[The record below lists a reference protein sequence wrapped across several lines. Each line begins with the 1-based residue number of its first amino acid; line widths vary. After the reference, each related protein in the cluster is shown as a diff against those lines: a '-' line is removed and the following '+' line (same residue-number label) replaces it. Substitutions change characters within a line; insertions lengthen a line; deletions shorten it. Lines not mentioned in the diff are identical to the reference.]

1 MKRYKNMSNK
11 IKYGLLRDPDLGMCP
26 SCHKVM
32 ALTRATNLDKLY
44 RCPECKASSYA
55 YKWLSDKGKS
65 AAEKMRKLYDA
76 IGEEEVQVNS
86 KVEEV
91 QTENT

>member
-1 MKRYKNMSNK
+1 MSNK

-65 AAEKMRKLYDA
+65 AAEKMRKLYLFCPL
-76 IGEEEVQVNS
+76 I
-86 KVEEV
+86 
-91 QTENT
+91 ENLVHPKRQEMKILKKYRN